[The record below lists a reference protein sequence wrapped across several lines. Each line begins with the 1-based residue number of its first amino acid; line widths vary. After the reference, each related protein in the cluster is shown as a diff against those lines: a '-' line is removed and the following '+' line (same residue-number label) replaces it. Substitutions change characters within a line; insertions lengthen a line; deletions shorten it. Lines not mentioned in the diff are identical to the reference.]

1 MKVKIKHFILLIVV
15 LLINATTWACPVCEK
30 QQPKITQGF
39 THGAG
44 PQSNWDW
51 VIIGI
56 MSLITVLVFVFSMKY
71 IIWPGEKNKK
81 HIKVSILNNE
91 NSERREE

>member
-1 MKVKIKHFILLIVV
+1 MKLKYLFITLFILLFQ
-15 LLINATTWACPVCEK
+15 TGFACDVCQK

-56 MSLITVLVFVFSMKY
+56 ITAITIVTFIYSLKY
-71 IIWPGEKNKK
+71 LIKPEEKNND
-81 HIKVSILNNE
+81 HIKLSIFNN
-91 NSERREE
+91 